1 MVFQSTTATH
11 AFRLLFILQIARSL
25 VSLPFRLVNVISFW
39 WSWWNSTSKNSL
51 LLFYRL
57 VLPRFVCGW
66 LKRET
71 SLNLFGVFRLALH
84 LVKKKIVDYFCELRR
99 GIEAKGLSSTLESE
113 RGLASD
119 FPLEIVPYHFQI
131 KEKSSII
138 CVTHHKEM
146 KTSKWRSPFR
156 IFFNNWLSHGM
167 FVRMFLVNHRSN
179 RRCYMNCALALAPW
193 KATNFYVVSFRK
205 VVFRCV
211 QNNWKQQVVA
221 RLS

>member
-1 MVFQSTTATH
+1 MLTSSLKSTCKVNIDWHFSETPEHLITSYAKGKEH
-11 AFRLLFILQIARSL
+11 WFYLLTF
-25 VSLPFRLVNVISFW
+25 
-39 WSWWNSTSKNSL
+39 NSIECYEMDKIIPCMSMW
-51 LLFYRL
+51 
-57 VLPRFVCGW
+57 V
-66 LKRET
+66 
-71 SLNLFGVFRLALH
+71 
-84 LVKKKIVDYFCELRR
+84 VKSVESVEIVDYFFELRW
-99 GIEAKGLSSTLESE
+99 GSEGLSFILESE

-119 FPLEIVPYHFQI
+119 FPLEIVSYHFQI
-131 KEKSSII
+131 KEKSSVI

-211 QNNWKQQVVA
+211 QNNWKHQVVA
-221 RLS
+221 RLR